1 MTDSMSSSKPSS
13 MSRVT
18 MLWIALSKI
27 PLAAEVA
34 LKHTLGLSELSRYL
48 DLRSEL
54 VVTILRSIL
63 QPSQPRPISLVQSMS
78 IRDPGVK
85 GKLWIS
91 KYTAPAPPEPSA
103 RDAVVAAVKAMQDPS
118 VPEPRL
124 RVPELAAVEAEWTGY
139 RAAASPGEPL
149 PDIPELDKYHSM
161 NMECSRPTTIL
172 YFHGGAYYLCDP
184 SSHRGLTA
192 KLAKLTGGRCYSVRY
207 RLAPQHPFPAALVDA
222 LVSYMTL
229 LYPPPDA
236 FHEPVRPEH
245 IVFSGDSAGGNMALA
260 LLQLVLQLRR
270 DESTAGIM
278 WHGQL
283 RPVPLPA
290 GVACG
295 SPWCDLTQSDPRWE
309 EDTPTPFDYLPKPA
323 AVRRAGAPK
332 DDIWPAS
339 PPRSYL
345 YADDD
350 LIANPL
356 ASVVAAPSWKGAPPV
371 YVCTGWEIL
380 SPEGQFVARAMAD
393 QGVPVV
399 YEEYEA
405 MPHCWFMLLDKTP
418 SARRCFERWA
428 SFIKSVVEASEA
440 EGAHAPSS
448 SAVLIKAKSLHETP
462 LRFEGLSETTQEAM
476 RERVIRKVEQTVREA
491 KL

>member
-1 MTDSMSSSKPSS
+1 
-13 MSRVT
+13 

-85 GKLWIS
+85 GKLWVS
-91 KYTAPAPPEPSA
+91 KYTAPAPPEPAA

-139 RAAASPGEPL
+139 RAAASPRETL
-149 PDIPELDKYHSM
+149 PGIPELDKYHSM

-184 SSHRGLTA
+184 SSHRAVTA

-229 LYPPPDA
+229 LYPPPNA

-245 IVFSGDSAGGNMALA
+245 IVFSGD
-260 LLQLVLQLRR
+260 R
-270 DESTAGIM
+270 
-278 WHGQL
+278 
-283 RPVPLPA
+283 
-290 GVACG
+290 
-295 SPWCDLTQSDPRWE
+295 
-309 EDTPTPFDYLPKPA
+309 
-323 AVRRAGAPK
+323 
-332 DDIWPAS
+332 
-339 PPRSYL
+339 
-345 YADDD
+345 
-350 LIANPL
+350 
-356 ASVVAAPSWKGAPPV
+356 
-371 YVCTGWEIL
+371 
-380 SPEGQFVARAMAD
+380 
-393 QGVPVV
+393 
-399 YEEYEA
+399 
-405 MPHCWFMLLDKTP
+405 
-418 SARRCFERWA
+418 
-428 SFIKSVVEASEA
+428 
-440 EGAHAPSS
+440 
-448 SAVLIKAKSLHETP
+448 
-462 LRFEGLSETTQEAM
+462 
-476 RERVIRKVEQTVREA
+476 
-491 KL
+491 